1 MYPAAA
7 LVPERP
13 SIYTGAFNPT
23 PRFAKFTVP
32 WAWLSW
38 LATRQTTAIA
48 ISALMFVAGLVT
60 GVAFGVNC
68 AAGAI
73 VQRLTAIDKVWQTV
87 AADVRRRRFSR
98 KCPSLRSASSR
109 RRLLCHS

>member
-7 LVPERP
+7 LVPEKP

-38 LATRQTTAIA
+38 LATRQTTAIVMF
-48 ISALMFVAGLVT
+48 ALTFVAGLVT
-60 GVAFGVNC
+60 GVAFG
-68 AAGAI
+68 
-73 VQRLTAIDKVWQTV
+73 
-87 AADVRRRRFSR
+87 
-98 KCPSLRSASSR
+98 
-109 RRLLCHS
+109 RRLLCHSPCTPASNNLNVVADNLRAFVRGLPFGRQSCDRRHPC

>member
-7 LVPERP
+7 LVPEKP

-32 WAWLSW
+32 WAWLSCV
-38 LATRQTTAIA
+38 ATRQTTAIVVF
-48 ISALMFVAGLVT
+48 ALMFVAGLLT
-60 GVAFGVNC
+60 CVAFGVNC

-73 VQRLTAIDKVWQTV
+73 VHRLTAIGKVWQTV
-87 AADVRRRRFSR
+87 AADVRRRR
-98 KCPSLRSASSR
+98 SSR
-109 RRLLCHS
+109 R